1 MKVFEADLKVVA
13 KVKAGGSEYEIR
25 ELPVDYLLSLEDAED
40 KKQLAFEVLAQ
51 AGLPKDV
58 SMKLSLQTIKQ
69 LQELLTGEAPEK
81 K

>member
-25 ELPVDYLLSLEDAED
+25 ELPVDYLLSLESIED
-40 KKQLAFEVLAQ
+40 KKELAFDVLEK
-51 AGLPKDV
+51 AGLPKSV